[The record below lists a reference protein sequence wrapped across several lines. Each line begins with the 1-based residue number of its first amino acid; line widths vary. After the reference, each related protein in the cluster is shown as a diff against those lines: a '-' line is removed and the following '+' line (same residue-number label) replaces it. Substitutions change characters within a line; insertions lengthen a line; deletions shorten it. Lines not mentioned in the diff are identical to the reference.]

1 MATKIAV
8 IKYPWFK
15 AFNGSSAS
23 LALAHIIPT
32 IAQINPN
39 PRITSGNKI
48 PLIPKTFPNAP
59 KIIAESEKIEADQ
72 AKKQAELDSLE
83 QELSKKEAA
92 LEIRIGKQISEA
104 DEADKKLKSRESAV
118 AAREAAVRNGMDD
131 IANRESEL
139 QRHRNAH
146 MINLK
151 SHAEKV
157 SDLDAREEAIA
168 MKEAEAEAMKKRL
181 QDYAANLKAHAEGI
195 VL

>member
-1 MATKIAV
+1 MANFQTFQLLTDILGILKEANNDPNA
-8 IKYPWFK
+8 IKKW
-15 AFNGSSAS
+15 AS
-23 LALAHIIPT
+23 EAYRLNAEGEAKLA
-32 IAQINPN
+32 
-39 PRITSGNKI
+39 
-48 PLIPKTFPNAP
+48 NAP

-72 AKKQAELDSLE
+72 AKKQAELDSLG

-92 LEIRIGKQISEA
+92 LETRIGKQLSEA

-139 QRHRNAH
+139 QRHINAH

-168 MKEAEAEAMKKRL
+168 TKEAEAEAMKKRL
-181 QDYAANLKAHAEGI
+181 QDYAAKLKAHAEGI